1 MKKITTAV
9 LGAGLAGM
17 LALSG
22 CSSNTSNNDGGTTN
36 DSSTAETTNPTEQ
49 AVEVPA
55 SVQGPEWCA
64 DVYSTYT
71 ASVSTPQQASELL
84 AAAAAKAGNE
94 QPAQQALQE
103 FSDFLA
109 AQEGSPDQ
117 PLPEA
122 SLDQFT
128 TLDNNLNTQFST
140 YCGGKTVMET
150 LMEQFPEAFQQT
162 DPAQGGTPAPE
173 TPVAPDAQPSE

>member
-22 CSSNTSNNDGGTTN
+22 CSSDTATDEATPP
-36 DSSTAETTNPTEQ
+36 AETANPTEQ
-49 AVEVPA
+49 VVEIPE

-84 AAAAAKAGNE
+84 AEAAAKAGNE
-94 QPAQQALQE
+94 QSAQQALQE

-109 AQEGSPDQ
+109 AQQGSPDQ
-117 PLPEA
+117 PLPDA

-128 TLDNNLNTQFST
+128 TLDNNLNEQFAT

-162 DPAQGGTPAPE
+162 DPAQGGAPAPE
-173 TPVAPDAQPSE
+173 APPAPDAQPSE